1 MTIIINIVAYILTL
15 QTFGFVFAVE
25 YCAKK
30 KNIKRALKFFIN
42 LGELI
47 FAIVLVAFPSW
58 LISINYNINWDNTL
72 WIMVIL
78 AILIAKIAVRILL
91 KFDIK
96 ILDLE

>member
-30 KNIKRALKFFIN
+30 KNIKRVFKFFIN
-42 LGELI
+42 LGEVI
-47 FAIVLVAFPSW
+47 FAIVLATFPSW
-58 LISINYNINWDNTL
+58 LISITYDISWNNTL

-78 AILIAKIAVRILL
+78 AILIPKIAVRILL
-91 KFDIK
+91 KFSIK

>member
-1 MTIIINIVAYILTL
+1 MTYLINIVVYILTIQAL
-15 QTFGFVFAVE
+15 GFVFAVE
-25 YCAKK
+25 YSAKT
-30 KNIKRALKFFIN
+30 KNIKRALRFFIN
-42 LGELI
+42 LGEVI

-91 KFDIK
+91 KFNIK

>member
-1 MTIIINIVAYILTL
+1 MTYLINIVVYILTIQAL
-15 QTFGFVFAVE
+15 GFVFAVE
-25 YCAKK
+25 YCAKT
-30 KNIKRALKFFIN
+30 KNIKRALRFFIN
-42 LGELI
+42 LGEVI

-91 KFDIK
+91 KFNIK

>member
-25 YCAKK
+25 YCTKK
-30 KNIKRALKFFIN
+30 KNIKRVFKFFIN
-42 LGELI
+42 LGEVI
-47 FAIVLVAFPSW
+47 FAIVLATFPSW
-58 LISINYNINWDNTL
+58 LISITYDISWNNTL

-78 AILIAKIAVRILL
+78 AILIPKIAVRILL
-91 KFDIK
+91 KFSIK